1 MTVPPTIVDRLV
13 ERAARAPA
21 DVLITLVDDDGQD
34 EGWLTASGL
43 HEAARRV
50 AAHLLGSAGLHPG
63 DRVTLVYLPSL
74 EFVTAL
80 AGCLMAGVVAVPVA
94 PPDPIRPGADLARF
108 GTLAQNAGAR
118 HALTH
123 NVYHRA
129 RTLGRLRNLVFKPAT
144 GWPELNWVVTD
155 ALKAPRGDVALP
167 RTRPDDFAILQYTSG
182 STGTPR
188 GVMITHRNLTHQL
201 DCNAAELDCRSDAR
215 AVMWVPHFHDFGLIS
230 GILSSLYG
238 NGSLWM
244 LSPLAFIRR
253 PAVWFEVM
261 SRVRATHTAAPNFAY
276 ALSTRK
282 TTPEQR
288 RAWDLSPLEVMMSAA
303 EPIQSD
309 AVRAF
314 LDAFAPSS
322 LRPSAFCPAYGLAEH
337 TGGVSVRGR
346 ATTKVSR
353 RALERDGVARAPE
366 DGEEAKTLVGCGRPS
381 RGVTVQIVDPERRV
395 SLDDRRVGEI
405 WVDSQSKAAGY
416 FGLEEDTV
424 ETFRA
429 RLRGDDRDYLRTGDL
444 GFIHDGEI
452 FICGRLKDLIIIRGR
467 NIYPQDIEDSVR
479 DVHPM
484 LRPGGVA
491 AFAVDAGE
499 GENAGE
505 RLVLAVEVRD
515 DRGAASEAQAVA
527 TAVRTA
533 VFEQHAISP
542 WRVIVGRAGT
552 VAKTT
557 SGKVARRA
565 CREAFLSGGME
576 RSARTLHI
584 EPSGRG
590 SSSRI

>member
-1 MTVPPTIVDRLV
+1 MTVTPTIVDRLV
-13 ERAARAPA
+13 ERAARAPS

-34 EGWLTASGL
+34 EGWLTAAGL

-50 AAHLLGSAGLHPG
+50 AAHLLGPAGLRPG
-63 DRVTLVYLPSL
+63 DRVMLVYLPSL

-94 PPDPIRPGADLARF
+94 PPDPMRPGADLARF
-108 GTLAQNAGAR
+108 ATLARNAGAR

-123 NVYHRA
+123 NLYHRA
-129 RTLGRLRNLVFKPAT
+129 RTLGRLRNLVFKPPT
-144 GWPELNWVVTD
+144 GWPELTWVVTD
-155 ALKAPRGDVALP
+155 ALKAPREDVALP
-167 RTRPDDFAILQYTSG
+167 RTGPDDLAILQYTSG

-188 GVMITHRNLTHQL
+188 GVMITHGNLAHQL
-201 DCNAAELDCRSDAR
+201 DGNAAELGCRADAR
-215 AVMWVPHFHDFGLIS
+215 AVIWVPHFHDFGLIS
-230 GILSSLYG
+230 GILSSLHG

-261 SRVRATHTAAPNFAY
+261 SRVGATHTAAPNFAY
-276 ALSTRK
+276 VLSTRK

-288 RAWDLSPLEVMMSAA
+288 RAWDLSPLEVVMSAA
-303 EPIQSD
+303 EPIQPD

-314 LDAFAPSS
+314 LDAFAPSR

-337 TGGVSVRGR
+337 TVGVSVGGR
-346 ATTKVSR
+346 ATARVSR
-353 RALERDGVARAPE
+353 RALEHDGAALAPE
-366 DGEEAKTLVGCGRPS
+366 NGEEAKTLVGCGRPS
-381 RGVTVQIVDPERRV
+381 QGATVRVVDPGRRV
-395 SLDDRRVGEI
+395 ALELGRVGEI
-405 WVDSQSKAAGY
+405 WVDSPSKAAGY
-416 FGLEEDTV
+416 FGLDEDTL

-429 RLRGDDRDYLRTGDL
+429 RLPGDDRDYLRTGDL

-467 NIYPQDIEDSVR
+467 NVYPQDIEDSVR

-484 LRPGGVA
+484 LRPGSVA

-499 GENAGE
+499 GEDAGE

-515 DRGAASEAQAVA
+515 EREATGEGPAIAA
-527 TAVRTA
+527 AVRNA
-533 VFEQHAISP
+533 IVEQHAIPP
-542 WRVIVGRAGT
+542 WRIVVGRSGT

-557 SGKVARRA
+557 SGKVMRRA
-565 CREAFLSGGME
+565 CREAFLSGEME
-576 RSARTLHI
+576 RSTRTLHV
-584 EPSGRG
+584 ERNT
-590 SSSRI
+590 

>member
-1 MTVPPTIVDRLV
+1 MTVSPTIVDRLV
-13 ERAARAPA
+13 EHAARAPS
-21 DVLITLVDDDGQD
+21 DVLLTLVDDDGQD

-50 AAHLLGSAGLHPG
+50 AAHLLGPAGLQPG
-63 DRVTLVYLPSL
+63 DRAMLVYLPSL

-94 PPDPIRPGADLARF
+94 PPDPIRPGPDLARF
-108 GTLAQNAGAR
+108 ATLARNAGAR

-144 GWPELNWVVTD
+144 GWPELSWVVTD
-155 ALKAPRGDVALP
+155 ALKAPRGEVALP
-167 RTRPDDFAILQYTSG
+167 RTRPGDLAILQYTSG

-188 GVMITHRNLTHQL
+188 GVMITHGNLTHQL
-201 DCNAAELDCRSDAR
+201 DCNAAELDCRTEAR
-215 AVMWVPHFHDFGLIS
+215 AVIWVPHFHDFGLIS
-230 GILSSLYG
+230 GILSSVHG

-261 SRVRATHTAAPNFAY
+261 SRVGATHTAASNFGY
-276 ALSTRK
+276 VLSTRK
-282 TTPEQR
+282 TTPDQR
-288 RAWDLSPLEVMMSAA
+288 RAWDLSRLEVMMSAA
-303 EPIQSD
+303 EPIHPD

-314 LDAFAPSS
+314 LDAFAPSG
-322 LRPSAFCPAYGLAEH
+322 LRPAAFCPAYGLAEH
-337 TGGVSVRGR
+337 TVGVSVRGR
-346 ATTKVSR
+346 ATARVSR
-353 RALERDGVARAPE
+353 RALEHEGTARAPE
-366 DGEEAKTLVGCGRPS
+366 GGEEAKTLVGCGRPS
-381 RGVTVQIVDPERRV
+381 QDVTVRVVDPERRV
-395 SLDDRRVGEI
+395 ALEHRSVGEI
-405 WVDSQSKAAGY
+405 WVDSPSKAAGY
-416 FGLEEDTV
+416 FGLEEDTL

-429 RLRGDDRDYLRTGDL
+429 RLPGDDRDYLRTGDL

-467 NIYPQDIEDSVR
+467 NIHPQDIEDSVR

-499 GENAGE
+499 GEDAGE

-515 DRGAASEAQAVA
+515 DRSAATEAQAVA

-533 VFEQHAISP
+533 IFEQHRIPP
-542 WRVIVGRAGT
+542 WRVIVGKAGT

-557 SGKVARRA
+557 SGKVMRRA
-565 CREAFLSGGME
+565 CREAFLSGEME
-576 RSARTLHI
+576 RSSRTLHV
-584 EPSGRG
+584 ERG
-590 SSSRI
+590 